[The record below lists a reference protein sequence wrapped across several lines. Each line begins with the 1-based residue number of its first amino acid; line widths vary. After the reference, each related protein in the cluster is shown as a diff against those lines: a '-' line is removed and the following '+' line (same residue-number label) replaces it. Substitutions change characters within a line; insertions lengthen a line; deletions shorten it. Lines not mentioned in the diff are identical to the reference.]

1 MVGSEAKKVLVVGS
15 VGLDDVSTPLGSVQR
30 ALGGAASYSSVAAS
44 FFAPVSM
51 VAVVGEDFPE
61 EHVRLFQSRN
71 IDLSALEKRPGK
83 TFFWAGEYGEDPN
96 QAVTRQTDLNVFA
109 DFKPALPDGHRTH
122 PFVFLANIDPI
133 LQMDVLK
140 QMSGPEFV
148 ALDTMNFWITG
159 KKDELLEAL
168 KHVTLALMNDT
179 EARMLTGCRLLV
191 DAADAVL
198 AMGPEYVV
206 IKKGEHGALLFGN
219 GLYFAAPSYPLRQ
232 VVDPTG
238 ADDTFAGGLVGYL
251 AGTGEANEDN
261 LRRAVVYGST
271 VASFNVEDFS
281 LRRLSRLNRTEI
293 EERFRAFQNI
303 ARF

>member
-1 MVGSEAKKVLVVGS
+1 M
-15 VGLDDVSTPLGSVQR
+15 
-30 ALGGAASYSSVAAS
+30 
-44 FFAPVSM
+44 
-51 VAVVGEDFPE
+51 
-61 EHVRLFQSRN
+61 
-71 IDLSALEKRPGK
+71 
-83 TFFWAGEYGEDPN
+83 
-96 QAVTRQTDLNVFA
+96 
-109 DFKPALPDGHRTH
+109 
-122 PFVFLANIDPI
+122 FLANIDPI

-148 ALDTMNFWITG
+148 ALDIMNFWITG

-238 ADDTFAGGLVGYL
+238 AGDTFAGGLVGYL